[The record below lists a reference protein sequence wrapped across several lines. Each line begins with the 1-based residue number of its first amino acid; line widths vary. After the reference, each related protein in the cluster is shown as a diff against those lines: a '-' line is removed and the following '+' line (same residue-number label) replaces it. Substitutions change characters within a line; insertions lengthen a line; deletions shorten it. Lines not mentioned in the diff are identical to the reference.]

1 MYTAKGRGKGR
12 IEIFEASMHAAV
24 VTRLELRADVEH
36 ALERGEFRLRYQP
49 VWNLATGELHSFEAL
64 LRWRHPVRG
73 EVGPGEFIP
82 LAEETGLIVPIG
94 RWILEQTCR
103 QAQAWREAGRP
114 DIKASFNLSA
124 RQLREPSIVGWVAD
138 ALAATKLPPQNLI
151 VELTE
156 SGIMQDDEGRLHEL
170 RSLGVQLA
178 LDDFGTGY
186 SSLSYLSRFPID
198 ILKIDRSFVS
208 SLGSRHDESALIR
221 SVVQL
226 AASMKLKTVA
236 EGIERPE
243 QLERVKELGC
253 DFGQGFLL
261 AKPMD
266 PIRATRLVSEGSGDL
281 AGGLTDI
288 AVEATGA

>member
-1 MYTAKGRGKGR
+1 AVGGVVVNYRDVTERKMLEEQLTHQAFHDPLTGLANRALFSDRVNHAMRRRGDHRTVSVLFMDLDDFKTINDSLGHVAGDVAMYTGKGRGKGR

-49 VWNLATGELHSFEAL
+49 VYELATGELHSFEAL

-114 DIKASFNLSA
+114 DLKASFNLSA

-138 ALAATKLPPQNLI
+138 ALAATKLPPANLI
-151 VELTE
+151 VEL
-156 SGIMQDDEGRLHEL
+156 
-170 RSLGVQLA
+170 
-178 LDDFGTGY
+178 
-186 SSLSYLSRFPID
+186 
-198 ILKIDRSFVS
+198 
-208 SLGSRHDESALIR
+208 
-221 SVVQL
+221 
-226 AASMKLKTVA
+226 
-236 EGIERPE
+236 
-243 QLERVKELGC
+243 
-253 DFGQGFLL
+253 
-261 AKPMD
+261 
-266 PIRATRLVSEGSGDL
+266 
-281 AGGLTDI
+281 
-288 AVEATGA
+288 

>member
-1 MYTAKGRGKGR
+1 M
-12 IEIFEASMHAAV
+12 EITETVLLEDDAANI
-24 VTRLELRADVEH
+24 R
-36 ALERGEFRLRYQP
+36 
-49 VWNLATGELHSFEAL
+49 
-64 LRWRHPVRG
+64 
-73 EVGPGEFIP
+73 
-82 LAEETGLIVPIG
+82 
-94 RWILEQTCR
+94 
-103 QAQAWREAGRP
+103 
-114 DIKASFNLSA
+114 
-124 RQLREPSIVGWVAD
+124 
-138 ALAATKLPPQNLI
+138 
-151 VELTE
+151 
-156 SGIMQDDEGRLHEL
+156 RLHEL
-170 RSLGVQLA
+170 HGLGLRIA

-266 PIRATRLVSEGSGDL
+266 PIGATRLVSEGFGDL
-281 AGGLTDI
+281 SGGLTDM

>member
-1 MYTAKGRGKGR
+1 M
-12 IEIFEASMHAAV
+12 
-24 VTRLELRADVEH
+24 
-36 ALERGEFRLRYQP
+36 
-49 VWNLATGELHSFEAL
+49 
-64 LRWRHPVRG
+64 
-73 EVGPGEFIP
+73 
-82 LAEETGLIVPIG
+82 
-94 RWILEQTCR
+94 
-103 QAQAWREAGRP
+103 
-114 DIKASFNLSA
+114 
-124 RQLREPSIVGWVAD
+124 AD
-138 ALAATKLPPQNLI
+138 ALSASRLPAANLI

-170 RSLGVQLA
+170 RELGVQLA

-243 QLERVKELGC
+243 QLARVKELGC
-253 DFGQGFLL
+253 DYGQGFLL

-266 PIRATRLVSEGSGDL
+266 PIRATRLVTDAEGGPSNLADL
-281 AGGLTDI
+281 TGLTGLSGLTDM
-288 AVEATGA
+288 AVEASGA

>member
-1 MYTAKGRGKGR
+1 M
-12 IEIFEASMHAAV
+12 
-24 VTRLELRADVEH
+24 
-36 ALERGEFRLRYQP
+36 
-49 VWNLATGELHSFEAL
+49 
-64 LRWRHPVRG
+64 
-73 EVGPGEFIP
+73 GPGEFIP

-114 DIKASFNLSA
+114 DLKASFNLSA
-124 RQLREPSIVGWVAD
+124 RQLRESRIVEWVAD
-138 ALAATKLPPQNLI
+138 ALAATKLPPANLI

-170 RSLGVQLA
+170 RGLGVQLA

-253 DFGQGFLL
+253 DYGQGFLL

-266 PIRATRLVSEGSGDL
+266 PIRATRLVSETAD
-281 AGGLTDI
+281 GLTDM
-288 AVEATGA
+288 AVEASGA